1 MAYLQSAE
9 DLNHFV
15 SVMLLV
21 CIRVG
26 KLQAPENP
34 IEMQPIQLIML
45 SVCVRQMQA
54 RDPTGMK
61 IVYEMANLFAE
72 IAQGR
77 GFSEHIWLERCYFA
91 RMYESSQPIS
101 IVISTTEQR
110 TLLSWSFGPAP
121 STAPQTSI
129 CHVSRVFAPT
139 RQLMPPGSKQHLF
152 GLFLNQTGPKKNN
165 EKRNTIG
172 KTDSCELKLQKLLK
186 TDLVLSYVLI
196 AFFLCTFHA

>member
-9 DLNHFV
+9 DLNHFI

-61 IVYEMANLFAE
+61 IMYEMANLFAE

-77 GFSEHIWLERCYFA
+77 GFSELIWLERCYFA
-91 RMYESSQPIS
+91 RMYESSHPIS
-101 IVISTTEQR
+101 IFISTKEQS

-139 RQLMPPGSKQHLF
+139 RQLVPPESKQHLF
-152 GLFLNQTGPKKNN
+152 GFIFEPNGT
-165 EKRNTIG
+165 
-172 KTDSCELKLQKLLK
+172 
-186 TDLVLSYVLI
+186 
-196 AFFLCTFHA
+196 

>member
-77 GFSEHIWLERCYFA
+77 GFGELIWLERCYFA
-91 RMYESSQPIS
+91 RMYESSHPIS
-101 IVISTTEQR
+101 IFISTKEQS

-152 GLFLNQTGPKKNN
+152 GFIFEPNGT
-165 EKRNTIG
+165 
-172 KTDSCELKLQKLLK
+172 
-186 TDLVLSYVLI
+186 
-196 AFFLCTFHA
+196 

>member
-1 MAYLQSAE
+1 MANLQSAE

-15 SVMLLV
+15 SVMFLV
-21 CIRVG
+21 RIRVG

-34 IEMQPIQLIML
+34 LEMQPIQLIML

-61 IVYEMANLFAE
+61 IVYEMADLFAE

-77 GFSEHIWLERCYFA
+77 RFSELIWLKRCNFA

-101 IVISTTEQR
+101 MVITTTEQR
-110 TLLSWSFGPAP
+110 MLLSWSFGPAP

-139 RQLMPPGSKQHLF
+139 RQLMPLGSEQHLF
-152 GLFLNQTGPKKNN
+152 GFIFEPNGT
-165 EKRNTIG
+165 
-172 KTDSCELKLQKLLK
+172 CEHKMQELLE
-186 TDLVLSYVLI
+186 TDLM
-196 AFFLCTFHA
+196 

>member
-1 MAYLQSAE
+1 MENLQSAE
-9 DLNHFV
+9 DLNHFI

-61 IVYEMANLFAE
+61 IMYEMANLFAE

-77 GFSEHIWLERCYFA
+77 GFSELIWLERCYFA
-91 RMYESSQPIS
+91 RMYESSHPIS
-101 IVISTTEQR
+101 IVISTKEQS

-121 STAPQTSI
+121 RTRPQII

-139 RQLMPPGSKQHLF
+139 RQLMPPGSEQHLF
-152 GLFLNQTGPKKNN
+152 GLFLNQTGPKMTKTKTND
-165 EKRNTIG
+165 
-172 KTDSCELKLQKLLK
+172 KTDTCELAMHKSKK
-186 TDLVLSYVLI
+186 
-196 AFFLCTFHA
+196 CNK

>member
-1 MAYLQSAE
+1 MANLQSAE

-54 RDPTGMK
+54 RDPTGMQ
-61 IVYEMANLFAE
+61 IVYEMADLFAE

-77 GFSEHIWLERCYFA
+77 RFSELIWLDRCNFA

-101 IVISTTEQR
+101 MVITTTEQR
-110 TLLSWSFGPAP
+110 MLLSWSFGPAP
-121 STAPQTSI
+121 STAPQTSS
-129 CHVSRVFAPT
+129 CHVSSVFAPT
-139 RQLMPPGSKQHLF
+139 RQLMPPGSEQHLF
-152 GLFLNQTGPKKNN
+152 GFIFEPNGT
-165 EKRNTIG
+165 
-172 KTDSCELKLQKLLK
+172 
-186 TDLVLSYVLI
+186 
-196 AFFLCTFHA
+196 

>member
-21 CIRVG
+21 RIRVG

-34 IEMQPIQLIML
+34 MEMQPIQLIML
-45 SVCVRQMQA
+45 SVCFRQMQA

-77 GFSEHIWLERCYFA
+77 GFSEHIRLERCNFA
-91 RMYESSQPIS
+91 RMYDSSQPIS
-101 IVISTTEQR
+101 MGIPTTEQR
-110 TLLSWSFGPAP
+110 TLFYRSFGPAP
-121 STAPQTSI
+121 RTRPQTI
-129 CHVSRVFAPT
+129 CHVSSVFAPT

-152 GLFLNQTGPKKNN
+152 GFLFEPNGT
-165 EKRNTIG
+165 
-172 KTDSCELKLQKLLK
+172 
-186 TDLVLSYVLI
+186 
-196 AFFLCTFHA
+196 

>member
-1 MAYLQSAE
+1 MAKFQANLQSAE

-15 SVMLLV
+15 SVKLLV

-45 SVCVRQMQA
+45 TVCVRQMQA

-77 GFSEHIWLERCYFA
+77 GFSELIWLERCYFT
-91 RMYESSQPIS
+91 RMYESSQPLS
-101 IVISTTEQR
+101 VVIPITEQR
-110 TLLSWSFGPAP
+110 AVLSWSFCPAP
-121 STAPQTSI
+121 CTAPQTSI

-139 RQLMPPGSKQHLF
+139 RQFMPPGSEQHLF
-152 GLFLNQTGPKKNN
+152 GFIFEPN
-165 EKRNTIG
+165 
-172 KTDSCELKLQKLLK
+172 
-186 TDLVLSYVLI
+186 
-196 AFFLCTFHA
+196 